1 MIEQTTEI
9 RSNRQINAHTWLMAL
24 RSPEIAGQAAPGQFV
39 MLRVRNSLAPLL
51 RRPFS
56 ICCTR
61 QEDILILY
69 RVVGVGTRMMTGL
82 REGEEVSVLGPL
94 GRGFN
99 MPGPKHDIILVSGG
113 IGIAP
118 LFAMAQALGDRK
130 FSFLAGFQTAAEI
143 LLPEQIGQPSF
154 LIDWTTDDGSRG
166 RAGFVTELLKDCL
179 DRQGEEGEGPWIS
192 ACGPKAMLAQIAE
205 LVKGKDLHCEVSL
218 EAHMACGLG
227 ACQGCAVA
235 AAPGGDRPFY
245 HVCQD
250 GPVFPIAAI
259 DWGGF

>member
-1 MIEQTTEI
+1 
-9 RSNRQINAHTWLMAL
+9 MAL

-56 ICCTR
+56 ICSTR
-61 QEDILILY
+61 QADILILY
-69 RVVGVGTRMMTGL
+69 RVVGEGTRMMTGL

-94 GRGFN
+94 GRGFT
-99 MPGPKHDIILVSGG
+99 MPGPKQDIILVGGG
-113 IGIAP
+113 IGVAP
-118 LFAMAQALGDRK
+118 LFAMAQALKDRK

-143 LLPEQIGQPSF
+143 LLPEQIGLPSF
-154 LIDWTTDDGSRG
+154 QIAWTTDDGSRG
-166 RAGFVTELLKDCL
+166 RAGLVTELLKDCL
-179 DRQGEEGEGPWIS
+179 DDLGKTEDRPWIS
-192 ACGPKAMLAQIAE
+192 VCGPKPMLGRIAE
-205 LVKGKDLHCEVSL
+205 LVRGKDLHCEVSL

-235 AAPGGDRPFY
+235 AAPGGERPYY